1 MLNWVFR
8 GIFLVII
15 VAVLFTYAN
24 NEAPRHETRLNE
36 EASTVSPEKPAY
48 TPILPGEAN
57 DVNDVNEL
65 SADSNALADANSI
78 ERPVPYRSITPRSGD
93 VGSRG
98 NNDGF
103 ETLVITVLAMAILVF
118 MVDVFTPKKKL
129 GALAGVFFGLLVGL
143 FLSSALADVVNM
155 INESWGLGLLPEAVA
170 TIRAMMG
177 ICICYLTISIVMRT
191 KDDVRFVIPYVE
203 FAKQTKGM
211 RPLVLDTSA
220 IVDGRIAD
228 LCQSKLFDAAVLVP
242 RFVLNELQLI
252 ADSADKLKRQRGR
265 RGLDILNK
273 MQSDPGMDVE
283 IDDSVIA
290 EVEELRGVDQKIV
303 SFAKINSGRVV
314 TTDYNLSK
322 VAQVRGVDVLNIND
336 LASMLKVVALPG
348 EPMTIKIIK
357 PGEESDQGIG
367 YLEDGTMV
375 VVEGA
380 RNKIGRDITIGVT
393 SSLQTSAGKMIFGK
407 FEGFAETGPAPPR
420 QAPANRRRP
429 HNRRPGRDHN
439 ASSD

>member
-24 NEAPRHETRLNE
+24 NEATRHESRL
-36 EASTVSPEKPAY
+36 
-48 TPILPGEAN
+48 
-57 DVNDVNEL
+57 
-65 SADSNALADANSI
+65 ADSNSVADANSG
-78 ERPVPYRSITPRSGD
+78 EAYRAYRPVRPS
-93 VGSRG
+93 SRG
-98 NNDGF
+98 LSIGAASDDGF
-103 ETLVITVLAMAILVF
+103 ETLVITVLGMAILVF

-129 GALAGVFFGLLVGL
+129 AALAGVFFGLLVGL

-155 INESWGLGLLPEAVA
+155 INESWGLGLLPEVVA
-170 TIRAMMG
+170 SIRTMMG
-177 ICICYLTISIVMRT
+177 ICICYLTISVVMRT

-220 IVDGRIAD
+220 IVDGRISD

-273 MQSDPGMDVE
+273 MQGDPGMDVE

-303 SFAKINSGRVV
+303 SFAKINNGRVV

-348 EPMTIKIIK
+348 EPMKIKVIK

-375 VVEGA
+375 VIEGA
-380 RNKIGRDITIGVT
+380 RNKIGRDISISVT

-407 FEGFAETGPAPPR
+407 FEGFADTRPPQTR
-420 QAPANRRRP
+420 QSPPNRRRP
-429 HNRRPGRDHN
+429 QNRRPSRDRN
-439 ASSD
+439 TPSD